1 MIFETPNAH
10 ELRTMPDSITRD
22 ETGCGRSYKSRSTW
36 AIIAEEARQ
45 DIARMGK
52 EEYIKKCQQTK
63 FKYYE

>member
-1 MIFETPNAH
+1 MIFESPNAH

-22 ETGCGRSYKSRSTW
+22 ESGRGRAYKSRSTW
-36 AIIAEEARQ
+36 AIIAEESRR
-45 DIARMGK
+45 DIERMGK